1 MMKIASIILSFSLL
15 FINSYSGSIDCV
27 DVYSASSGTGDDD
40 EASVSCSD
48 YYDDA
53 KKDYTLVS
61 CGWNSATFAGDNM
74 DGGYMSD
81 DGKSCIA
88 INGNGGDG
96 ITARAR

>member
-1 MMKIASIILSFSLL
+1 MDILSVLVSLL
-15 FINSYSGSIDCV
+15 FISCHSGSIDCV
-27 DVYSASSGTGDDD
+27 DVYSSLSGSGTGDEDK
-40 EASVSCSD
+40 ASVSCSD

-61 CGWNSATFAGDNM
+61 CGWDSATFAGDNM
-74 DGGYMSD
+74 DGGYMSE